1 MIKNKKKIN
10 KRIHGLK
17 FTEINKI
24 LKENDILSIGILVLK
39 VLNRIELIEINGT
52 EISGTL
58 DLIQQYIE

>member
-1 MIKNKKKIN
+1 MIKNKKNNN

-39 VLNRIELIEINGT
+39 VLNRIESIEINGT

-58 DLIQQYIE
+58 DLIQQYME

>member
-39 VLNRIELIEINGT
+39 VLNRIESIEINGT

>member
-39 VLNRIELIEINGT
+39 VLNRIESIEINGT

-58 DLIQQYIE
+58 DLIQQYME

>member
-17 FTEINKI
+17 FTEINFF

-39 VLNRIELIEINGT
+39 VLNRIESIEINGT